1 MSISKLFAVCIIC
14 CLSFNAFS
22 QKTKQEQLE
31 EKRKQLRQEIASMMQ
46 LQESNKAKE
55 KSVLDEVETLSS
67 QIQTRQNLIKVTNQ
81 QANLLSREINANLNK
96 IQDYRKELKVLK
108 EEYAKMVVQAR
119 RSKSQQSKIMFLLS
133 SADFAQAYRRLQY
146 LKQYNEYR
154 REQGEQIQ
162 NKATD
167 LQQLNLDLAKKKENK
182 EKLVQ
187 ENKEVQAKL
196 ASQKKQQ
203 VALMATIRSK
213 ESVYKKQIRQKQKE
227 ADAVDRQIEKLI
239 REAIARANKKKKTS
253 KTATTG
259 TATTFSLTPEDK
271 KLADSFTA
279 NKGKLPWPVG
289 AGRITKKFGRQPH
302 PTLPNI
308 EINSSGVELETKPG
322 EKARAIFAGEVM
334 DIKKLKG
341 ASRLVIVKHGNYI
354 TTYYNLENIAVTE
367 GQKLETKEV
376 IGNVRTNPA
385 TGRAIMKFLIYQ
397 NTKKLNPQQW
407 IYRM

>member
-1 MSISKLFAVCIIC
+1 MNWSKVTLILVFLISTV
-14 CLSFNAFS
+14 AFG
-22 QKTKQEQLE
+22 QKTKQQRLE
-31 EKRKQLRQEIASMMQ
+31 EKRKQLRQEIAAMKQ
-46 LQESNKAKE
+46 LQESNRAE
-55 KSVLDEVETLSS
+55 KISVLDEVETLSS
-67 QIQTRQNLIKVTNQ
+67 QIQTRENLIKVTNQ
-81 QANLLSREINANLNK
+81 QANLLSREISANLNK
-96 IQDYRKELKVLK
+96 IQSYRKELKVLK
-108 EEYAKMVVQAR
+108 EEYAKMVVQSR

-133 SADFAQAYRRLQY
+133 SVDFAQAYRRLQY

-162 NKATD
+162 NKANE
-167 LQQLNLDLAKKKENK
+167 LQQLNLDLAKKKESK
-182 EKLVQ
+182 DRLIR

-196 ASQKKQQ
+196 ASEKKQQ

-213 ESVYKKQIRQKQKE
+213 ESVYKKQIKQKQQQ
-227 ADAVDRQIEKLI
+227 AQAIDRQIEKLI
-239 REAIARANKKKKTS
+239 REAIARANKKTKTKKT
-253 KTATTG
+253 TTKG

-271 KLADSFTA
+271 RLADSFTA

-289 AGRITKKFGRQPH
+289 SGRITKKFGRQPH

-322 EKARAIFAGEVM
+322 EKARAIFTGEVM

-354 TTYYNLENIAVTE
+354 TTYYNLENIEVIE
-367 GQKLETKEV
+367 GQKINTKQT

-407 IYRM
+407 IFKM